1 MAHRSRDLPWSFLTT
16 NDKAAATIIPQGS
29 TAPPQPSP
37 QRKSFAQ
44 ALTNVCDV
52 PISKLP
58 KPCLKGEKIS
68 IKIPEEAYQA
78 GLDRCK
84 NNLHGRLMMSKGDK
98 PLRVTELREKLVKA
112 WAPVERW
119 QVTPLGKGFYEFYFQ
134 SREDL
139 NRVWS
144 TGTWNLKPGLLR
156 LSAWTSDFKPEE
168 LKITHAQVWVRLY
181 SLPQEYWMP
190 TTLFAIASGV
200 GTPLSLD
207 TATQQRTFGHY
218 ARILVD
224 IDLAEE
230 LHYQILVE
238 REGFAFFADV
248 DYGNLPHFCDHC
260 CCVGHS
266 IAQCRKVN
274 TRPNEQK
281 QPVPKPAK
289 KTMTMFVPKAP
300 NPALHQEKQSNLDHV
315 SLHTESDQDDDVIPE
330 TALPSPVTQ
339 QHEPV
344 IEPVIDN
351 TTTTQPVIIIASAPA
366 RLNKAVPNMGDA
378 AGLSSSWAD
387 DSENSHDEGEEA
399 PFTVVKSRRGR
410 GKNKTYTINPDLQT
424 RSRMGKLHHT
434 S

>member
-16 NDKAAATIIPQGS
+16 TDKAAAAIIPHGS
-29 TAPPQPSP
+29 KPQPSP

-119 QVTPLGKGFYEFYFQ
+119 QITPLGKGFYEFYFQ

-181 SLPQEYWMP
+181 NLPQEYWMP

-248 DYGNLPHFCDHC
+248 DYENLPHFCDHC

-281 QPVPKPAK
+281 KPVPKPAK
-289 KTMTMFVPKAP
+289 KTTTMFVPKATT
-300 NPALHQEKQSNLDHV
+300 ALHQEKQSNLDHV
-315 SLHTESDQDDDVIPE
+315 SLHTDSDQEDVVIPE
-330 TALPSPVTQ
+330 TALPSPVNQ
-339 QHEPV
+339 QHGPV
-344 IEPVIDN
+344 IEPIIDN
-351 TTTTQPVIIIASAPA
+351 TTTPEPAVVVASAPA
-366 RLNKAVPNMGDA
+366 QPNKAVVPNLGDG
-378 AGLSSSWAD
+378 AGLPSSWAD
-387 DSENSHDEGEEA
+387 DTDNSHDEGEEA
-399 PFTVVKSRRGR
+399 PFTTVKSRRGR
-410 GKNKTYTINPDLQT
+410 GKNKTYTPNPDLQT
-424 RSRMGKLHHT
+424 RSRTGKLPHT